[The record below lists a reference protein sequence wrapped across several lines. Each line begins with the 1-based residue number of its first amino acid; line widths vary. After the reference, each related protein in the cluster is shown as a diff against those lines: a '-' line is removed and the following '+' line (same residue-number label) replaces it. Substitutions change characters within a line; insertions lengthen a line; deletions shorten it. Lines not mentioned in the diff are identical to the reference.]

1 MRYAKMR
8 PVEQRVAVVAEWER
22 SGLTMNEFCQGRGI
36 NPSTLGWWR
45 RELRRRGERKQAVE
59 LVEIRPTGSDAER
72 AVEVVLANGIRLRV
86 PAGFEG
92 RWLEEILAVVR
103 AC

>member
-1 MRYAKMR
+1 MTYAKMT

-22 SGLTMNEFCQGRGI
+22 SGLTMNEFCQRRGI

-45 RELRRRGERKQAVE
+45 RELRRRGDRKKAVE
-59 LVEIRPTGSDAER
+59 LVEIRPAGTEAER

-86 PAGFEG
+86 PVGFE
-92 RWLEEILAVVR
+92 RRSLEEILAVVR